1 VSFANISQIE
11 QFIESIFPSQ
21 QPPVDKKSPASIE
34 EAERKRKEDY
44 EAKWD
49 LIYIIGAVAGTV
61 VFITFLMV
69 CTKSLSCLI
78 LANEHQLFVAYLA
91 GARFDIAYTQFKH
104 EFGNLVS
111 FMTGSAPAQ
120 ATEIVQ
126 ETLEKS
132 EL

>member
-1 VSFANISQIE
+1 
-11 QFIESIFPSQ
+11 
-21 QPPVDKKSPASIE
+21 VDKKSPASVE
-34 EAERKRKEDY
+34 EAERKRKEDN

-49 LIYIIGAVAGTV
+49 LIYIIAAVAGTV
-61 VFITFLMV
+61 IFITFIMV
-69 CTKSLSCLI
+69 RIKKASI
-78 LANEHQLFVAYLA
+78 LALANMYQLFVAYLA

-104 EFGNLVS
+104 EMGNLVG

-120 ATEIVQ
+120 VTEVVQ